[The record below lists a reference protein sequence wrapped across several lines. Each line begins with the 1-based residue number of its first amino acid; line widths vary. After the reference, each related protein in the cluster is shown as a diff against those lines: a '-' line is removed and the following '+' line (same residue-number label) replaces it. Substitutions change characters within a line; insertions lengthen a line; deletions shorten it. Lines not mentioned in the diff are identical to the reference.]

1 MDYFENKKHCH
12 ILDKIESINV
22 GGGVQEV
29 DLSRVCAVVFEGELL
44 EVELVLVLKKV
55 CVLLQLSGN
64 IAE

>member
-22 GGGVQEV
+22 GGGVEEI

-44 EVELVLVLKKV
+44 KVELVLVLEEV
-55 CVLLQLSGN
+55 SVLL
-64 IAE
+64 